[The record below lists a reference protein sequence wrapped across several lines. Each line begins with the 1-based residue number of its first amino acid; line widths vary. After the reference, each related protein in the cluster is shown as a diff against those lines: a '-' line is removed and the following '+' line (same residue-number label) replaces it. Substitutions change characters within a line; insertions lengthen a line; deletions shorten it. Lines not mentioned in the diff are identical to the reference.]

1 MSDCVFCKIV
11 AGQIPSTRVYE
22 DEHALAFMD
31 LGQVNPGHVLVA
43 VKKHAANLFE
53 LEDAQ
58 AAAVARATAR
68 VSRAPSATHSKPE
81 GLSVYQANGKAA
93 GQTVFHYH
101 VHLLPRHAGDGMEL
115 VWPVKNPPREKLE
128 EYAAKIR
135 AAARLATGRSSRT
148 PSCSAPRFRRARACG
163 SARRAARS

>member
-11 AGQIPSTRVYE
+11 AGQIPSTKVHE
-22 DEHALAFMD
+22 DEHTLAFMD

-53 LEDAQ
+53 LDDVQ
-58 AAAVARATAR
+58 AAAVARTSTRVAR
-68 VSRAPSATHSKPE
+68 AIRDAFAPA

-101 VHLLPRHAGDGMEL
+101 VHLLPRHEADGMEL
-115 VWPVKNPPREKLE
+115 TWPVKNPPREKLE
-128 EYAAKIR
+128 AYAGEIKK
-135 AAARLATGRSSRT
+135 RLI
-148 PSCSAPRFRRARACG
+148 
-163 SARRAARS
+163 

>member
-1 MSDCVFCKIV
+1 MSDCVFCRIV
-11 AGQIPSTRVYE
+11 AGQIPSTRVFE
-22 DEHALAFMD
+22 DEHTLAFMD

-43 VKKHAANLFE
+43 VKKHAPNLFE
-53 LEDAQ
+53 LDEQQ
-58 AAAVARATAR
+58 AAAIARACVR
-68 VSRAPSATHSKPE
+68 VSKAIQNAFKPE

-128 EYAAKIR
+128 DYAEKIR
-135 AAARLATGRSSRT
+135 QQLT
-148 PSCSAPRFRRARACG
+148 
-163 SARRAARS
+163 

>member
-1 MSDCVFCKIV
+1 MSDCVFCRIV
-11 AGQIPSTRVYE
+11 AGQIPSTKVYE

-43 VKKHAANLFE
+43 VKKHAANVFE

-58 AAAVARATAR
+58 AEAIGRAIVR
-68 VSRAPSATHSKPE
+68 MSKALRKAFEPE

-128 EYAAKIR
+128 EYAGKIR
-135 AAARLATGRSSRT
+135 AVLR
-148 PSCSAPRFRRARACG
+148 
-163 SARRAARS
+163 

>member
-11 AGQIPSTRVYE
+11 AGQIPSTKVFE

-43 VKKHAANLFE
+43 VKKHAENLYA

-58 AAAVARATAR
+58 AGAVARACVKVGKAIR
-68 VSRAPSATHSKPE
+68 EAFKPE

-128 EYAAKIR
+128 EYAAMIR
-135 AAARLATGRSSRT
+135 AKAG
-148 PSCSAPRFRRARACG
+148 
-163 SARRAARS
+163 